1 MGHEKEAMLVAS
13 GLTTTSVGDELLV
26 YQPRTRAVFCLA
38 GNVREVFESL
48 QEGRRARMD
57 QALFEACLQSLVE
70 HGLVKSGH
78 APRRQFL
85 RAAAAIGLTMIAC
98 PRPAAAASCLVCSNA
113 VTCGTACSDNA
124 DCAGNVCALSGI
136 KDGFG
141 MDCSGDSL
149 STDQFC
155 SFGEPFAADCD
166 DARALVA
173 DGEPY
178 ACCSCVT

>member
-1 MGHEKEAMLVAS
+1 MRVVS

-26 YQPRTRAVFCLA
+26 YEPRTRAVFCLSKD
-38 GNVREVFESL
+38 VREVFEAL
-48 QEGRRARMD
+48 REGRAARTD
-57 QALFEACLQSLVE
+57 HSRLAACLQSLIE
-70 HGLVKSGH
+70 HGLVKSGQ

-85 RAAAAIGLTMIAC
+85 RIAAAVGLTMIAC
-98 PRPAAAASCLVCSNA
+98 PRPAAAASCVACSNA
-113 VTCGTACSDNA
+113 VTCGAACSDNGN
-124 DCAGNVCALSGI
+124 CAGNVCALSGI

-155 SFGEPFAADCD
+155 SFGEPFAANCNT
-166 DARALVA
+166 ARDMVA